1 MVSVLASSAVDR
13 GFIGGVMVSV
23 LASSAVDRGFI
34 GGVTVSVL
42 ASSAVDRGFIGGV
55 MVSVLAWSAVD
66 RGFEPQSVQTKHY
79 KMGICCFSATN
90 AKIGWLGIRIMCPS
104 GAIFLPSDCCFRELV
119 LYKSNSLCW
128 SRTKRTSSS
137 FH

>member
-1 MVSVLASSAVDR
+1 MLQ
-13 GFIGGVMVSV
+13 I
-23 LASSAVDRGFI
+23 SAVDRGFI

-79 KMGICCFSATN
+79 KMGICM
-90 AKIGWLGIRIMCPS
+90 K
-104 GAIFLPSDCCFRELV
+104 
-119 LYKSNSLCW
+119 
-128 SRTKRTSSS
+128 
-137 FH
+137 